1 MNSRNIAGFGKRIEY
16 GLLGLMLQE
25 GLDVYEPLIDYHGT
39 DLVVKKSNGTFIEI
53 QIKAR
58 SKAVALGAGARF
70 SMIFHKKR
78 KNYFFV
84 FHSERLNTFWIMSSE
99 ELIKNSTQN
108 KTGKHIGTR
117 NINLT
122 GKQTDVS
129 FETSLSR
136 RSFLAK
142 GEAKKDKKTGKRS
155 EYVYERFK
163 KYITK
168 DFSRFK

>member
-1 MNSRNIAGFGKRIEY
+1 MHIGRPFEYEVMGVLLKKGFE
-16 GLLGLMLQE
+16 
-25 GLDVYEPLIDYHGT
+25 VYAPIIDDDAIDLII
-39 DLVVKKSNGTFIEI
+39 KKSNGTFIEI

-70 SMIFHKKR
+70 SMISHKKR
-78 KNYFFV
+78 KNYFFI

-99 ELIKNSTQN
+99 EFIKNSTQN
-108 KTGKHIGTR
+108 KTGKYIGTR

-122 GKQTDVS
+122 GTRTDVS
-129 FETSLSR
+129 FEAS
-136 RSFLAK
+136 
-142 GEAKKDKKTGKRS
+142 AKKGKKTGKRS
-155 EYVYERFK
+155 EYVYERFE

>member
-53 QIKAR
+53 QIKAS
-58 SKAVALGAGARF
+58 SKTIVTGYSGLFGNIPHKAQKNYFYIFYSEKLNIIWLMSSAEFIKHSKQNKRGKNIARRT
-70 SMIFHKKR
+70 IELTGKR
-78 KNYFFV
+78 KN
-84 FHSERLNTFWIMSSE
+84 
-99 ELIKNSTQN
+99 
-108 KTGKHIGTR
+108 KT
-117 NINLT
+117 
-122 GKQTDVS
+122 
-129 FETSLSR
+129 
-136 RSFLAK
+136 
-142 GEAKKDKKTGKRS
+142 TGKRE